1 MDLAVVAF
9 EVVFI
14 GALVVAGG
22 LLLLTYLAFA
32 GMNKDLRRA
41 RMFIMAD
48 RVRRFLGAF
57 TFGFLLIAVASILS
71 IAGLPT
77 AALVFSVVIFLFLG
91 AIVYGSLELFLIVRP
106 RRTRLRSAR
115 RHVLRHAAASP
126 PEPVPPEPP
135 VEGGSHAER

>member
-1 MDLAVVAF
+1 MDLAVLAF
-9 EVVFI
+9 EGVFI

-48 RVRRFLGAF
+48 RVKRFLGAF
-57 TFGFLLIAVASILS
+57 TFGFLLIAAASILS

-106 RRTRLRSAR
+106 RRTRLHATRGP
-115 RHVLRHAAASP
+115 VLRRAPVRP
-126 PEPVPPEPP
+126 PAPAPSEPP
-135 VEGGSHAER
+135 MEGGSHAER